1 MVDLKEPNRGSV
13 TPTRIAALVVVF
25 LLAGGLGYAI
35 VPLSVALNGSAPQ
48 VQWSSVGA
56 LFVIAIV
63 VFFLANS
70 THRTVHR
77 ERRYMDARRAVRLL
91 LLAKASAWTG
101 AILAGGYLGFGLQF
115 IDELNIPVPQERV
128 IRSVCA
134 AIAATLIVV
143 AGLLLER
150 ACRVPKDKNDDKG
163 PRR

>member
-13 TPTRIAALVVVF
+13 TPTRIAVLIVVF

-35 VPLSVALNGSAPQ
+35 VPLSDALSGSAPQ

-56 LFVIAIV
+56 LFVIAV
-63 VFFLANS
+63 VLFLLANS

-77 ERRYMDARRAVRLL
+77 ERRHIDARRAVRLL
-91 LLAKASAWTG
+91 LLAKASALTG

-115 IDELNIPVPQERV
+115 VNELNIPLPQQRV

-134 AIAATLIVV
+134 AIAAVLIVV

-150 ACRVPKDKNDDKG
+150 ACRVPKDKDDD
-163 PRR
+163 R